1 MIALLIG
8 SAAVWGLAT
17 AVFGG
22 NWQAGLVVAGVVFF
36 LVLGGM
42 RNRRAEL
49 EREERA
55 QAAQAVMD
63 ALYAPEPRRRWF
75 R

>member
-1 MIALLIG
+1 MIALLVG

-22 NWQAGLVVAGVVFF
+22 NWKAGLVVAGVVFF
-36 LVLGGM
+36 SVLGGM
-42 RNRRAEL
+42 RRRREEL
-49 EREERA
+49 AREER
-55 QAAQAVMD
+55 QLAAQAVMD